1 MADRY
6 WVGAPGDAW
15 DGSAGTKWATTSGG
29 AGGAAVPTSVD
40 DVYFDSNSG
49 AVNVRLGLNGGFLEC
64 RNLNCT
70 GFTGVFRAD
79 ANLSVYKDLTLG
91 ATMGTNPVSARPFC
105 STGTGSLFFAGTDT
119 GLITSNGIPFSW
131 DGFNQGVFVGSAA
144 GGLKTVRLVD
154 NLTTITEFQVLNTG
168 TLDLNNNRFI
178 VSANTDARLTVVNA
192 ATIAFGASGAIVIKK
207 SEAVGATGFRFL
219 SPNNH
224 SFTGS
229 KNIIIDIPSSFFRIS
244 SFPSVTT
251 QTYAFN
257 YISASTNAGRFNFIL
272 ANDIDWSLGTGS
284 LQVETTDAYI
294 QGSFTTYIGMPA
306 ITKVP
311 SGTCRVNFA
320 ASSGTKTL
328 NCPSTWDGITLSF
341 TTSNPGF
348 SVVYNLAS
356 DIVQTN
362 DTFSTVTWSTSFDS
376 VTFNTNNYN
385 ITTTSFSASNR
396 GTINLGSS
404 TINSFSNISNS
415 LLVSFATN
423 IILNAGTSTIRA
435 IGGSGQLIA
444 ANKTLYNVEL
454 ATGSTITIPASSPN
468 TTINTLSNTVSPAAI
483 TFPSSATTFVNNFN
497 LSGTAGNL
505 VTIRSTTAGT
515 QATLSKASGT
525 VTVTYV
531 DLQDS
536 NAIGGAVWDARGP
549 TNVIGNNVTGWLVSI
564 QFATITE
571 AIRFADATAGLK
583 TTNVNITEILGAAD
597 TANGIRIF
605 NVTSNEAITSGDT
618 DAGVIVTF
626 VTAISEGLTVAD
638 TPTGFGIYPISISE
652 NITLADIE
660 AAVKIHNATAAEPI
674 SVLDVTSCFG
684 FGTIDNSQSTTW
696 VLVDNRQ

>member
-1 MADRY
+1 MEKQ
-6 WVGAPGDAW
+6 WEI
-15 DGSAGTKWATTSGG
+15 
-29 AGGAAVPTSVD
+29 VD
-40 DVYFDSNSG
+40 
-49 AVNVRLGLNGGFLEC
+49 
-64 RNLNCT
+64 
-70 GFTGVFRAD
+70 
-79 ANLSVYKDLTLG
+79 K
-91 ATMGTNPVSARPFC
+91 
-105 STGTGSLFFAGTDT
+105 
-119 GLITSNGIPFSW
+119 FS
-131 DGFNQGVFVGSAA
+131 
-144 GGLKTVRLVD
+144 
-154 NLTTITEFQVLNTG
+154 
-168 TLDLNNNRFI
+168 
-178 VSANTDARLTVVNA
+178 
-192 ATIAFGASGAIVIKK
+192 
-207 SEAVGATGFRFL
+207 
-219 SPNNH
+219 
-224 SFTGS
+224 
-229 KNIIIDIPSSFFRIS
+229 PSSFFRIS
-244 SFPSVTT
+244 SFPSLTT

-257 YISASTNAGRFNFIL
+257 YISASTNAGRFDFLL

-284 LQVETTDAYI
+284 LQAQATDVFIYGNFTAYN
-294 QGSFTTYIGMPA
+294 GMPA

-311 SGTCRVNFA
+311 SDTCRVNFV

-328 NCPSTWDGITLSF
+328 NCPSTWNGITLAF
-341 TTSNPGF
+341 TTSSPGF

-415 LLVSFATN
+415 FLVSFATN

-497 LSGTAGNL
+497 LSGTPGNL

-515 QATLSKASGT
+515 QATLSKPSGT

-531 DLQDS
+531 DLRDS
-536 NAIGGAVWDARGP
+536 NATGGAVWDARGP
-549 TNVIGNNVTGWLVSI
+549 TNVIGTNVTGWLVSV
-564 QFATITE
+564 QFVAVTE
-571 AIRFADATAGLK
+571 AIRFADTIAGLR
-583 TTNVNITEILGAAD
+583 TTNVNITEILETAD
-597 TANGIRIF
+597 TVNGIRIF
-605 NVTSNEAITSGDT
+605 NVTSNEAITSADI
-618 DAGVIVTF
+618 DAGTIVTF
-626 VTAISEGLTVAD
+626 VTAISEGLNVAD
-638 TPTGFGIYPISISE
+638 IQAALQNHSALIAE

-660 AAVKIHNATAAEPI
+660 AAVKIHNTTAAEPI
-674 SVLDVTSCFG
+674 SVLDVTNCFG

-696 VLVDNRQ
+696 TLIDNRQ

>member
-6 WVGAPGDAW
+6 WVGGTANW
-15 DGSAGTKWATTSGG
+15 DGSVGTKWAETSGG
-29 AGGAAVPTSVD
+29 TGGVAVPTSVD

-49 AVNVRLGLNGGFLEC
+49 AVNVRLGLNGGSLEC

-79 ANLSVYKDLTLG
+79 ANLFVYKDLTLG
-91 ATMGTNPVSARPFC
+91 ATMGTNPVSATPFC
-105 STGTGSLFFAGTDT
+105 STGAGSLIFAGTDT

-131 DGFNQGVFVGSAA
+131 DGFNRGVFVGSAA
-144 GGLKTVRLVD
+144 GGSKTVQLVD
-154 NLTTITEFQVLNTG
+154 DLTTIMEFQVLNTG
-168 TLDLNNNRFI
+168 TLNLNNNRFT

-207 SEAVGATGFRFL
+207 SEAVGSTGLRFL

-244 SFPSVTT
+244 SFPTLTT

-257 YISASTNAGRFNFIL
+257 YISASTNAGRFNFLL

-284 LQVETTDAYI
+284 LQVEATDVFI

-328 NCPSTWDGITLSF
+328 NCPSTWNGITLSF
-341 TTSNPGF
+341 TTFAPGF
-348 SVVYNLAS
+348 GVVYNLAS

-362 DTFSTVTWSTSFDS
+362 DTFSTVTWSTGFDS

-385 ITTTSFSASNR
+385 ITTTSFSATNR

-404 TINSFSNISNS
+404 IINSFSNISNS

-454 ATGSTITIPASSPN
+454 ATGSAITIPTSSPN
-468 TTINTLSNTVSPAAI
+468 TTINTLSNSVTPAAI
-483 TFPSSATTFVNNFN
+483 TFPSGATTIINNFN
-497 LSGTAGNL
+497 LAGTTGNR
-505 VTIRSTTAGT
+505 VTIRSTTAG
-515 QATLSKASGT
+515 QRATINQTSGT
-525 VTVTYV
+525 VAGVSL
-531 DLQDS
+531 DIRDS
-536 NAIGGAVWDARGP
+536 VATGGALWNADVH
-549 TNVIGNNVTGWLVSI
+549 TNDNINSGNNAGWNFSQGSMFEL
-564 QFATITE
+564 
-571 AIRFADATAGLK
+571 
-583 TTNVNITEILGAAD
+583 
-597 TANGIRIF
+597 
-605 NVTSNEAITSGDT
+605 
-618 DAGVIVTF
+618 
-626 VTAISEGLTVAD
+626 LTRL
-638 TPTGFGIYPISISE
+638 Y
-652 NITLADIE
+652 
-660 AAVKIHNATAAEPI
+660 
-674 SVLDVTSCFG
+674 
-684 FGTIDNSQSTTW
+684 
-696 VLVDNRQ
+696 